1 MKTLIKKMNRRHFD
15 VSDGEIV
22 VYKDPLIGR
31 LESRD
36 KRLLV
41 KLNWEAY
48 QLELWVDGR
57 PVSVFD
63 LAAGVA
69 KASQDGHD
77 RPLVAATVVLE
88 KLRIVCE
95 GVALAPPR
103 L

>member
-1 MKTLIKKMNRRHFD
+1 MKTLIKKMNRGHFD

-36 KRLLV
+36 KRLVV
-41 KLNWEAY
+41 KLNREAY

-69 KASQDGHD
+69 KACQDGFAAYFFTFEQLMGSLPD
-77 RPLVAATVVLE
+77 EQLELARPHE
-88 KLRIVCE
+88 
-95 GVALAPPR
+95 
-103 L
+103 